1 MLCFAG
7 AMFASIALSS
17 TADAS
22 WIDDPFVVGQVMAAI
37 EQVEVEVKQAEAKVD
52 AQKAAGEAKKVSD
65 EAKNAAKEAA
75 KKRLEDHRKRFEEAQ
90 AKQESEHKED
100 LAKIDLDSITLA
112 ENPTREQVREYVV
125 KLVRTGDQIKRIR
138 NTDPQVKK
146 LQKVPAEHFDVL
158 LGEDLRLMRGH
169 GYVRYAVTGESAKK
183 HKAAI
188 IAAAGRESWLVSIIV
203 QNKWTK
209 EAGPVFVDAV
219 NDDPLHVSTTL
230 IRYAITADG
239 PAVRDALIERL
250 VAGDN
255 RSSTY
260 SYLKQIPGDP
270 LELDTAVAL
279 AWERVNNDP
288 AMANE
293 RRRLLHYAMQHGQPG
308 AVEESVN
315 MYRAYAERLN
325 NPKLSKASRDST
337 ARLLRSRVVDHFQ
350 FDGEVDEF
358 YSWYDRVKDR
368 VQWDRVARKYCVPV
382 LG

>member
-1 MLCFAG
+1 MVLFVA
-7 AMFASIALSS
+7 ALFASVALPS
-17 TADAS
+17 TASAA
-22 WIDDPFVVGQVMAAI
+22 WVNDPIVIGQVMAAI
-37 EQVEVEVKQAEAKVD
+37 EQVEVEAEQAKV
-52 AQKAAGEAKKVSD
+52 EAKKVAD
-65 EAKNAAKEAA
+65 DARKAAQEAA
-75 KKRLEDHRKRFEEAQ
+75 KKRLADHRKRFEEAR
-90 AKQESEHKED
+90 AKQEKEHAEE
-100 LAKIDLDSITLA
+100 LAKIDLDSIKLA
-112 ENPTREQVREYVV
+112 ELPTREQVREYVV
-125 KLVRTGDQIKRIR
+125 AIVRTGDRLKRIR

-146 LQKVPAEHFDVL
+146 LQQVPPEHFDVM
-158 LGEDLRLMRGH
+158 LGADLRLMRGH
-169 GYVRYAVTGESAKK
+169 GYIRYAITGEHAKK

-188 IAAAGRESWLVSIIV
+188 IAAAGHESWLVSIVV

-209 EAGPVFVDAV
+209 EAAPIFVKAV
-219 NDDPLHVSTTL
+219 NDDPMNVSTTL

-250 VAGDN
+250 IAGDN

-279 AWERVNNDP
+279 AWERVSHDP

-293 RRRLLHYAMQHGQPG
+293 RRRLLHYAMQHGQHD
-308 AVEESVN
+308 AVDDSVN
-315 MYRAYAERLN
+315 MYRAYAARLT

-337 ARLLRSRVVDHFQ
+337 ARLLRSRVVDHFDY
-350 FDGEVDEF
+350 DGELEEF

-368 VQWDRVARKYCVPV
+368 VQWDRAARKYCVPV